1 MLSKIFWLSVGTLSW
16 RELVRFWRERARVVG
31 FVASPLLFWLVLGSG
46 FGNLRFFF
54 PGTLTLTVLFSA
66 VFSTMSLIEDR
77 REGFLLSVLV
87 SPAPR
92 SAIVFGKTLGSAMLA
107 WIQGLILLAL
117 VPLAGIHP
125 SLGGLLGTGVAI
137 FLVSVTFTL
146 LGFLIAWQMESS
158 QGFHAVM
165 NLALFPLWMISGA
178 MFPAANAHGWMRVV
192 MAVNPLDLLAR
203 TAAPPARSSVCRRL
217 AGRGAEPA
225 GDRAVRPGFARGLHC
240 RG

>member
-1 MLSKIFWLSVGTLSW
+1 
-16 RELVRFWRERARVVG
+16 
-31 FVASPLLFWLVLGSG
+31 
-46 FGNLRFFF
+46 
-54 PGTLTLTVLFSA
+54 
-66 VFSTMSLIEDR
+66 
-77 REGFLLSVLV
+77 
-87 SPAPR
+87 
-92 SAIVFGKTLGSAMLA
+92 MLA

-178 MFPAANAHGWMRVV
+178 IFPAANAHGWMRMA
-192 MAVNPLDLLAR
+192 MAVNPLTYSLALL
-203 TAAPPARSSVCRRL
+203 RRL
-217 AGRGAEPA
+217 LDPASAAGSPGLGLSLLVTVLCALALLVASTAVANRKSA
-225 GDRAVRPGFARGLHC
+225 GSKA
-240 RG
+240 